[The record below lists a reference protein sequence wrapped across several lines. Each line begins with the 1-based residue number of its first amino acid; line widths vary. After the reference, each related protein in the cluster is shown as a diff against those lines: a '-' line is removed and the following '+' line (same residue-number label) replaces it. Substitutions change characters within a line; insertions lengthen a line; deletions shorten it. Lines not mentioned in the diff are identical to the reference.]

1 MKNLNIRKIAAVM
14 FYCIYHVWVY
24 TKNELKT
31 QKIKL
36 LNLTVPMKCPMP
48 QSQINTR
55 IRKKME
61 ELFKGRII
69 QKGT

>member
-36 LNLTVPMKCPMP
+36 LNLTVPMKCLLL
-48 QSQINTR
+48 SLFSD
-55 IRKKME
+55 E
-61 ELFKGRII
+61 ERES
-69 QKGT
+69 